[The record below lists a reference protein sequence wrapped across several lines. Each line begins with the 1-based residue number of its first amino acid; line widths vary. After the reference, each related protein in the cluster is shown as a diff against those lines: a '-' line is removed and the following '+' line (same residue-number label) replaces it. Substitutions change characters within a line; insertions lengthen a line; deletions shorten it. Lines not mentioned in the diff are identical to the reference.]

1 MNNACVPGCRDDGGG
16 ASRGN
21 PGESGIGIII
31 YDEAGAKLKSWN
43 EYTGKCTNNQ
53 AEYLALLKSIE
64 LLGGLKDNMKIS
76 FIEFYADSQ
85 LMVRQMNLEY
95 KVKDPGLKELFL
107 KAQKNINALRL
118 PYKFIHIE
126 RALNKEAD
134 KLANYGIDNKNS
146 HF

>member
-1 MNNACVPGCRDDGGG
+1 LSRVKVYTDG

-31 YDEAGAKLKSWN
+31 YDENGTKLKSWN
-43 EYTGKCTNNQ
+43 EFTGTKTNNQ
-53 AEYLALLKSIE
+53 AEYLALLKAAE
-64 LLGGLKDNMKIS
+64 LLNELKNDVKIS
-76 FIEFYADSQ
+76 FIEFFADSQ
-85 LMVRQMNLEY
+85 LMVKQMNLEY

-107 KAQKNINALRL
+107 KAQKLVNQLRL

-134 KLANYGIDNKNS
+134 KLANQGIDNKNIQL
-146 HF
+146 

>member
-1 MNNACVPGCRDDGGG
+1 MSRVKVYTDG

-31 YDEAGAKLKSWN
+31 YDESGTKLKSWN
-43 EYTGKCTNNQ
+43 EFTGTKTNNQ
-53 AEYLALLKSIE
+53 AEYLALLKAADLLNE
-64 LLGGLKDNMKIS
+64 LKNDVKIS

-85 LMVRQMNLEY
+85 LMVKQMNLEY

-107 KAQKNINALRL
+107 KAQKLVNHLRL

-134 KLANYGIDNKNS
+134 KLANQGIDNKNIQL
-146 HF
+146 